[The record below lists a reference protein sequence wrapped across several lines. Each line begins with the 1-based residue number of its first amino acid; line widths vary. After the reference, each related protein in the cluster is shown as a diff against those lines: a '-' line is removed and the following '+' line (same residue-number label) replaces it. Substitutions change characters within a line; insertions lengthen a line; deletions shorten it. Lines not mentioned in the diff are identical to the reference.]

1 MFAYYLDLALRS
13 CRANPVLTGLM
24 VLALGLGIGASMT
37 TLTVY
42 HVLSADP
49 LPGRSERLH
58 LVQLDAGQL
67 QGWRAGEE
75 PDEQLTRL
83 DAQNLLA
90 EARAP
95 RQALMSGGTAIVQD
109 QAEQA
114 EARSVSAR
122 YASADFFA
130 MMGAPLRFGSGWS
143 AADDAA
149 HARVVVISH
158 ELNERLFGGADS
170 SGRSLRVQDTE
181 MRIIGVLAPWR
192 LTPHFYDLNMGSYAR
207 VEELFVPFATAM
219 EIGLNRAGSMNCW
232 GNERVNDPL
241 AAGANCAWMQ
251 YWVELPDAQARQDYR
266 AYLVAYA
273 ERQRQA
279 GRFERPPNE
288 RLRSVRAWLVHKQV
302 VPGDVRLQLWLA
314 LGFLLVCLTNT
325 VGLLLAKCLRGTPQ
339 IGVRRA
345 LGASRKAI
353 FAQHLVEA
361 LVIGGAGGLLGL
373 LLAWIGLLGVRMNPA
388 SYAELA
394 RLDGPMLAACIA
406 VSLLASVA
414 AGLLPA
420 WRAAQVAPAL
430 QLKSQ

>member
-1 MFAYYLDLALRS
+1 MFAYYLGLALRS

-24 VLALGLGIGASMT
+24 VLALGLGIGACMT
-37 TLTVY
+37 TLTVF

-58 LVQLDAGQL
+58 MVQLDAGEL

-83 DAQNLLA
+83 DAETLLA

-95 RQALMSGGTAIVQD
+95 RQALMSGGSAVVED
-109 QAEQA
+109 PGEQA
-114 EARSVSAR
+114 EARRVSAR
-122 YASADFFA
+122 YSSADFFA

-143 AADDAA
+143 ADDDRA
-149 HARVVVISH
+149 HARVVVLSH
-158 ELNERLFGGADS
+158 ELNERLFGGVDS
-170 SGRSLRVQDTE
+170 TGRSLRVQGSE
-181 MRIIGVLAPWR
+181 MRVAGVLAPWR

-207 VEELFVPFATAM
+207 VEEIFLPFATAM
-219 EIGLNRAGSMNCW
+219 ELGMNRSGSMNCW
-232 GNERVNDPL
+232 GNAQINDPL
-241 AAGANCAWMQ
+241 AAGASCAWLQ
-251 YWVELPDAQARQDYR
+251 YWVELPDARARQDYR

-288 RLRSVRAWLVHKQV
+288 RLRNVHEWLLHKQV

-361 LVIGGAGGLLGL
+361 LLIGGAGGLLGL

-388 SYAELA
+388 DYAELA
-394 RLDGPMLAACIA
+394 RLDLPMLAACIG
-406 VSLLASVA
+406 VSLLASLA